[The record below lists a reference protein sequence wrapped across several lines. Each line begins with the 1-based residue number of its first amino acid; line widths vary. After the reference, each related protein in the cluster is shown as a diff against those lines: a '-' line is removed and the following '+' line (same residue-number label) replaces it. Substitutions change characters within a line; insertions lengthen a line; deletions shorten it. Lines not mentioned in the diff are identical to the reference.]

1 MRGAQQAS
9 VGGPLAFVFQSCSLL
24 SRVWRAKHAHTYSIT
39 RQQQQQQQ
47 QHISNIHS
55 TAATATTQQQH
66 QRL

>member
-39 RQQQQQQQ
+39 RQQQQQ
-47 QHISNIHS
+47 HSSNIYS
-55 TAATATTQQQH
+55 TTATATTQQQH

>member
-39 RQQQQQQQ
+39 RQQQQQ
-47 QHISNIHS
+47 HSSNIHG